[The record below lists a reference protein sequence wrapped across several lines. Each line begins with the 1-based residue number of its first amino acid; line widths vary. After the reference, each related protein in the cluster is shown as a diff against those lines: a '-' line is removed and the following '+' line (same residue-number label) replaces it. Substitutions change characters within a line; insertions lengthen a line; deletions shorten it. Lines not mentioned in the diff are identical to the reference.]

1 MFFAP
6 HSRALMVDFLDDLMA
21 RRVFYERQLYGAYST
36 EADRAL
42 DRYRHSK
49 PPGGADAE
57 FVSARAERP
66 LDA

>member
-6 HSRALMVDFLDDLMA
+6 QSRALMVDFLDDLMA
-21 RRVFYERQLYGAYST
+21 RRVFYERRLYGAYST

-42 DRYRHSK
+42 ARYHRAK

-57 FVSARAERP
+57 RVRVRAEG
-66 LDA
+66 LFDD